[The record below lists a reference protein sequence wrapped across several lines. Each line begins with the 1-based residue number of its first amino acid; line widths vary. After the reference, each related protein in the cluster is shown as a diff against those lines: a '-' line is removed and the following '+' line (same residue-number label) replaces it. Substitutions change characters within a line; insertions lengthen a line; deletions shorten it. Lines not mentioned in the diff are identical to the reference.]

1 MKFKIAEELSDFNF
15 GSEFVKAGKA
25 NEKKITEKDVD
36 AKELEMGM
44 KVEMEHTTSKDV
56 AKKIALDHLAEIKD
70 YYTRLAK
77 MEDEAKKAASEVKS
91 GGENN
96 AEDKDKE
103 EEKKEEGA
111 DEEDR
116 NKQEGSG
123 ELTKEQEDKIIE
135 FIKNQDN
142 LDDDAFHKFAEDMG
156 VDPHE
161 AEEVVYKWANDKMS
175 EEDKK
180 NSLKV

>member
-1 MKFKIAEELSDFNF
+1 MKFKIAEELSEFNF
-15 GSEFVKAGKA
+15 GSEFVKAGRS
-25 NEKKITEKDVD
+25 NEKKVSEQDVD
-36 AKELEMGM
+36 PKELEMGLA
-44 KVEMEHTTSKDV
+44 VEMEHTTNKDI

-77 MEDEAKKAASEVKS
+77 MEEEGKKAASAVES

-96 AEDKDKE
+96 AEDEDKE
-103 EEKKEEGA
+103 EEKEEEGEN
-111 DEEDR
+111 EE
-116 NKQEGSG
+116 NKEGSG

-142 LDDDAFHKFAEDMG
+142 LDDEAFHKFAEEMG
-156 VDPHE
+156 VNPHE

-175 EEDKK
+175 EEGNE

>member
-15 GSEFVKAGKA
+15 GTEFVKAGRA

-36 AKELEMGM
+36 PKELEMGM

-77 MEDEAKKAASEVKS
+77 MEEEGKKAGEVKS
-91 GGENN
+91 GGEDS

-103 EEKKEEGA
+103 EEKKEE
-111 DEEDR
+111 DEDEKDKDE
-116 NKQEGSG
+116 NKE
-123 ELTKEQEDKIIE
+123 
-135 FIKNQDN
+135 
-142 LDDDAFHKFAEDMG
+142 
-156 VDPHE
+156 
-161 AEEVVYKWANDKMS
+161 
-175 EEDKK
+175 